1 MNSIGRV
8 EVIYKGALV
17 GRLALS
23 DKGQCVFEYD
33 GNWLNSGFSISPFE
47 PAVEDG
53 SISWKTIYRIPSID
67 YSHIFRVCYALTKDM
82 ADMMKVY
89 RLMVLII

>member
-33 GNWLNSGFSISPFE
+33 GNWLNSGFPYPHLSC
-47 PAVEDG
+47 
-53 SISWKTIYRIPSID
+53 R
-67 YSHIFRVCYALTKDM
+67 
-82 ADMMKVY
+82 
-89 RLMVLII
+89 

>member
-23 DKGQCVFEYD
+23 DKGQCVFGYD

-47 PAVEDG
+47 LPL
-53 SISWKTIYRIPSID
+53 KTGAFLGKPYTG
-67 YSHIFRVCYALTKDM
+67 FRA
-82 ADMMKVY
+82 
-89 RLMVLII
+89 LIIPIYSGCAMH